1 MPLAWRVA
9 PGMDLESFFEGF
21 ESSRSLFDLLRRAMD
36 TLPAVSMAVSKSQI
50 AFRRRRAFAWAWI
63 PDRYLRG
70 GHAPLVLSLAFRYRE
85 PSRRWKQ
92 VVEPTPGRF
101 THHLEL
107 RRPNDVDEEVVQWIW
122 EAWAEAG

>member
-1 MPLAWRVA
+1 
-9 PGMDLESFFEGF
+9 MDLEGFFEGF
-21 ESSRSLFDLLRRAMD
+21 ELSRTLFNLLRRAMD
-36 TLPAVSMAVSKSQI
+36 RLPAVSMAVSKSQI

-63 PDRYLRG
+63 PDRYLPGR
-70 GHAPLVLSLAFRYRE
+70 HAPLVLSLAFRYRE

-92 VVEPTPGRF
+92 VYEPRPGRF

-107 RRPNDVDEEVVQWIW
+107 RSPNDLDEETVHWIW

>member
-1 MPLAWRVA
+1 V
-9 PGMDLESFFEGF
+9 GFFEGF
-21 ESSRSLFDLLRRAMD
+21 EPSRTLFDVLRMAMD
-36 TLPAVSMAVSKSQI
+36 RLPVVSMAVRKSQI

-63 PDRYLRG
+63 PDRYLHG

-92 VVEPTPGRF
+92 VFEATPGRF
-101 THHLEL
+101 MHHLEL
-107 RRPNDVDEEVVQWIW
+107 YSPNELDEEVVYWIW